1 VTLLL
6 GAVEPF
12 VDLVPPD
19 APDLL
24 VEVCEDVPE
33 GLPPSLVIVLEVDS

>member
-6 GAVEPF
+6 GAVEPL
-12 VDLVPPD
+12 VYLVPPD

-24 VEVCEDVPE
+24 MEVGEDVPE
-33 GLPPSLVIVLEVDS
+33 GLPPSLVVVLEVDG